1 MQIDPPPASLAAPC
15 EAMRLIDAGATLG
28 TLLAADVELAGQYAE
43 CSARHAGLA
52 EWARTVTSKKP
63 LK

>member
-1 MQIDPPPASLAAPC
+1 
-15 EAMRLIDAGATLG
+15 MRLIDAGATLG